1 MKRTAFLA
9 VVLLS
14 CLSFIP
20 AAFAQTKQ
28 PVSAKKDATP
38 AANSAPAPVS
48 EELQKARMKPPV
60 HGTAYIEVIKGTP
73 KRVGNE
79 VVNVTRVKNISDAP
93 IVGLRLDEWWY
104 EGGQQVSG
112 DTAKLRFPLA
122 PGEVTEMTTK
132 SPIRG
137 TMSGG
142 SQLQFTQ
149 ANGNVK
155 TTAVKKFADAKA
167 AAATPAKKK

>member
-1 MKRTAFLA
+1 MKRIAFLA

-28 PVSAKKDATP
+28 AVSAKKDATP
-38 AANSAPAPVS
+38 ATNAAPAPVP
-48 EELQKARMKPPV
+48 EEVMKARMKPPV

-73 KRVGNE
+73 KRVGNDI
-79 VVNVTRVKNISDAP
+79 VNVTKVKNVSDAP

-122 PGEVTEMTTK
+122 PGEITEMTTK

-149 ANGNVK
+149 ANGGVK
-155 TTAVKKFADAKA
+155 TTAVKKFADDKA
-167 AAATPAKKK
+167 PATKK